1 MGEALNANGQQSSVR
16 RGCALDSILVD
27 PRLVWAHEAHA
38 FTWLQANADR
48 PGEALGIDIELEA
61 AEHSVGGYSLDL
73 VGRDVT
79 NDAVLDRGQPARR
92 DRSQPGTARV
102 QHPPTRASRPKY
114 FYTAPPRCRSGTT
127 PPGTAIQR
135 RDETLASGKEKR
147 ETRQGSSPG
156 PEAGGHAGTRRCSRS
171 TATDGGGVCTL
182 SRVPV
187 TTPVVAATLV
197 PPSATPNAINATTI
211 AGEGRRFFMSP
222 APCAAGKPESS
233 NNSITT
239 PTKRKS
245 AVF

>member
-1 MGEALNANGQQSSVR
+1 MGEALNANGQHSSVR

-102 QHPPTRASRPKY
+102 QHPPTRASRPRV
-114 FYTAPPRCRSGTT
+114 FLHSAATMPLGCDPTRHRHPAT
-127 PPGTAIQR
+127 R
-135 RDETLASGKEKR
+135 RDACFR
-147 ETRQGSSPG
+147 EGEARDSSRIIPRARSWRSCRNPSLQSEHRHRRRRRLH
-156 PEAGGHAGTRRCSRS
+156 PEPSAGDH
-171 TATDGGGVCTL
+171 
-182 SRVPV
+182 
-187 TTPVVAATLV
+187 TPVVAATLV

-222 APCAAGKPESS
+222 APCAAG
-233 NNSITT
+233 
-239 PTKRKS
+239 
-245 AVF
+245 